1 MAIEEKKLVK
11 ISVIQMNSV
20 SDKAANLAKAE
31 RLTRSAVTQDSP
43 DMIVFPEHFDWAGG
57 STQEKVAAGE
67 PEADGPAYRFCA
79 RMAAEYG
86 IYVHSGSFYE
96 KVPGQERVFNTTVVF
111 DPHGKE
117 LGRYR
122 KIHMFDIF
130 TPDGLRYGESD
141 AVAAGSEVCTA
152 DVGDFRL
159 GLAICYDLRFPEL
172 FQQLVDRGANV
183 IMLPAAFTLQ
193 TGKDHWEVLCRA
205 RAIETQSYVVACGS
219 HGPFRQNGET
229 RYTYGHSLIVD
240 PWGHVIAK
248 CSDGDGFATARLDI
262 QLIDKVRKEIPLAK
276 QKVLQ

>member
-1 MAIEEKKLVK
+1 MK

-20 SDKAANLAKAE
+20 SDKAANLALAE
-31 RLTRSAVTQDSP
+31 RLTRAAVMQDAP
-43 DMIVFPEHFDWAGG
+43 DMVVFPEHFDWAGG
-57 STQEKVAAGE
+57 SVADKVAAGE
-67 PEADGPAYRFCA
+67 AHADGPAYRLCA
-79 RMAAEYG
+79 RMATEYG

-96 KVPGQERVFNTTVVF
+96 KVPGQDRVYNTTVVF

-117 LGRYR
+117 IARYR

-141 AVAAGSEVCTA
+141 AVAAGSEVSTV

-172 FQQLVDRGANV
+172 FQRLAGMGANV
-183 IMLPAAFTLQ
+183 IVLPAAFTLQ

-219 HGPFRQNGET
+219 HGPFTQNGET
-229 RYTYGHSLIVD
+229 RYTYGHSMIVD

-248 CSDGDGFATARLDI
+248 CSDGDGFVTARLDTG
-262 QLIDKVRKEIPLAK
+262 LINQVRKQIPLAK
-276 QKVLQ
+276 HKVLQ

>member
-1 MAIEEKKLVK
+1 MK

-20 SDKAANLAKAE
+20 SDKEANLAKAE
-31 RLTRSAVTQDSP
+31 RLARSAIAQDAP

-67 PEADGPAYRFCA
+67 AESGGPAYGLCA
-79 RMAAEYG
+79 RLASEYG

-96 KVPGQERVFNTTVVF
+96 KVPNQQRVHNTSVVF

-117 LGRYR
+117 QARYR
-122 KIHMFDIF
+122 KMHMFDIF

-141 AVAAGSEVCTA
+141 AVLAGTEISTT

-172 FQQLVDRGANV
+172 FQQLAARGANV
-183 IMLPAAFTLQ
+183 IILPAAFTLQ

-219 HGPFRQNGET
+219 HGPFMQNGET
-229 RYTYGHSLIVD
+229 RHTYGHSLIVD

-248 CSDGDGFATARLDI
+248 CSDGDGFATARLDNH
-262 QLIDKVRKEIPLAK
+262 LLDKVRREIPLAK
-276 QKVLQ
+276 QKVLL

>member
-1 MAIEEKKLVK
+1 MK

-31 RLTRSAVTQDSP
+31 KLTRNAVTQDSP
-43 DMIVFPEHFDWAGG
+43 DMVIFPEHFDWAGG
-57 STQEKVAAGE
+57 SAQEKVAAGE
-67 PEADGPAYRFCA
+67 DETGGPAYRLCS

-86 IYVHSGSFYE
+86 IFVHSGSFYE
-96 KVPGQERVFNTTVVF
+96 KVPGQDRVFNTTVVF

-117 LGRYR
+117 IARYR
-122 KIHMFDIF
+122 KLHMFDIY

-141 AVAAGSEVCTA
+141 AVAAGSEVTTV

-172 FQQLVDRGANV
+172 FQQLVARGANV

-219 HGPFRQNGET
+219 HGPLSQNGET

-240 PWGHVIAK
+240 PWGHVITK

-262 QLIDKVRKEIPLAK
+262 QLINKVRNDIPVAK
-276 QKVLQ
+276 QKVLS